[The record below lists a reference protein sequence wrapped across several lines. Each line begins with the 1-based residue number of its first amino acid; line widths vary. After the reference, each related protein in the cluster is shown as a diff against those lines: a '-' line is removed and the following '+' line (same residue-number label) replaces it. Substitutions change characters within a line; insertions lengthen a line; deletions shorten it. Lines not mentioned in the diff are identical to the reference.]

1 MTGVDEVWPQ
11 LILIVV
17 LVGINALLSGAE
29 IALISLREPQ
39 LVRMEESSSTG
50 KIVADLARQ
59 PNRFLATIQ
68 IGITLAGF
76 MASAVAAV
84 SLAQPLLPVFGWA
97 GGADET
103 VAIITVT
110 LILSYL
116 TLVFGELAPKRLAL
130 QNSEQWALALGRP
143 LHWFSVVMKP
153 FVWLLSVSTD
163 AVVRLF
169 GGEPGTSREQ
179 VDVEELRDMIM
190 ASGRLD
196 DQHQEV
202 LLGAFE
208 IAERTVVEVMT
219 PRPDVRSIDRS
230 ATVEATIAE
239 MDASG
244 FSRLPVT
251 DTGGGLDTAEGV
263 IALQDLIGEP
273 SAGLI
278 APLMKEPPV
287 FPESLPVL
295 IALRRLQQARQQ
307 LAFVVDEYG
316 GIEGIVTVED
326 LVEELVGEIYDEF
339 DRDVATVVHE
349 PDGSYIVPGRFPVHD
364 LVDLGI
370 EVPEGE
376 YTTVGGLV
384 LGAFG
389 RVPEADERFAVPGW
403 EVTVLDVEGNAVT
416 DVRFEPAR
424 TS

>member
-1 MTGVDEVWPQ
+1 MWPQ

>member
-1 MTGVDEVWPQ
+1 MWPQ

-39 LVRMEESSSTG
+39 LARMEESSNAG

-84 SLAQPLLPVFGWA
+84 SLAQPLLPAFAWA

-130 QNSEQWALALGRP
+130 QNSERWALALGRP

-179 VDVEELRDMIM
+179 VEVEELRDMIM

-239 MDASG
+239 MHASG

-251 DTGGGLDTAEGV
+251 DVGGGLDTAEGV

-278 APLMKEPPV
+278 ARLMKEPPV

-307 LAFVVDEYG
+307 LAFVIDEYG

-389 RVPEADERFAVPGW
+389 RVPEAEERFTVPGW
-403 EVTVLDVEGNAVT
+403 DITVLDVKGNAVT
-416 DVRFEPAR
+416 DVRFERAQTP
-424 TS
+424 